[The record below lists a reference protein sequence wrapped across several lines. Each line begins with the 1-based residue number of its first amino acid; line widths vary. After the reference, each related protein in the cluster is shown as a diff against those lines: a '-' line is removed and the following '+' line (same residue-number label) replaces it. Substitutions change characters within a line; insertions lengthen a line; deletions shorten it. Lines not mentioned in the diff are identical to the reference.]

1 MTNGPPR
8 HEMMLAPRGEKT
20 AVKHRNVTG
29 VVLAIIY
36 CFVLYGIL
44 IEAPPGEVPNHPPWA
59 YLMIPLGAIAI
70 TALFDFVIKYDFFK
84 KRNE

>member
-1 MTNGPPR
+1 M
-8 HEMMLAPRGEKT
+8 
-20 AVKHRNVTG
+20 KHRNVTG